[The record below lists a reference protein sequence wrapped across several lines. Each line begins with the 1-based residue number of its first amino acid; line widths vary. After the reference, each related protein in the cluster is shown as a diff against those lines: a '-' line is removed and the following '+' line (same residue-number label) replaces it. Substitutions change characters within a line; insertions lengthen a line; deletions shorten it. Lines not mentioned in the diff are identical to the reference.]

1 MKNVAVGFVVGVV
14 AGAVG
19 IYVARRIQVAIADD
33 DLDTLADKLSATLGT
48 LENRLV
54 DVTKAVT
61 G

>member
-1 MKNVAVGFVVGVV
+1 VKNVAVGFVVGVV